1 MNLAC
6 CRRVVATLLLLVTGV
21 SGVLLARAT
30 DDPSARRTGWA
41 DLSGV
46 PPSTSVVVVLT
57 DGRRLERH
65 VVGTTAEALITV
77 DVSAIASRA
86 RREQI
91 LALLR
96 DSPQQY
102 SGTAF
107 VEDDGRRIPIVQRFD
122 RASIVVVA
130 RPKPLVFKPSAPLSW
145 LLSYS
150 APCPNCDVAQT
161 AFGTTPLPSPL
172 ARHASPASLFGEVL
186 YAAPSLA
193 SLDTLGPMTW
203 GQVKDMLPISLRGR

>member
-1 MNLAC
+1 MN
-6 CRRVVATLLLLVTGV
+6 RTRSRGVVAALLLLATAVPGA
-21 SGVLLARAT
+21 LLAGAANE
-30 DDPSARRTGWA
+30 PSARQTGWA
-41 DLSGV
+41 DLSAV

-77 DVSAIASRA
+77 DLSAVASRDL
-86 RREQI
+86 RKQV
-91 LALLR
+91 LVLMR

-102 SGTAF
+102 FGAAF
-107 VEDDGRRIPIVQRFD
+107 VEDDGKRIPIVQRFD

-130 RPKPLVFKPSAPLSW
+130 RPKPLVFRPSAPLSW

-150 APCPNCDVAQT
+150 APCPNCDAAQT

-172 ARHASPASLFGEVL
+172 ARQASPAPLIGEVL
-186 YAAPSLA
+186 YAAPSVA
-193 SLDTLGPMTW
+193 ALDMLGPMTW
-203 GQVKDMLPISLRGR
+203 RQVKDMLPTSLRGK